1 MRSRSAFETLKSW
14 RTALTAV
21 LLGLAGGAAA
31 LDWTGRV
38 SVLGGVSIPA
48 RGDAGAAAAHVPG
61 ADQQGLRLMAQDRG
75 DSSEWSLHLDAAR
88 SSQRGLV
95 GAAPQASD
103 LFRWRRL
110 ADEQLGGDGIER
122 STRIGWAIDRAVF
135 KRRFGQATLALGRQ
149 PVDFGS
155 GRFWQP
161 LNVFGAFAPTDLD
174 TDYKAG
180 IDAAVLDI
188 YPSASSSLTAVVAL
202 APRHQPEIEDSA
214 ALHYRRQVG
223 DTSQLVLLAARVV
236 GQRQVGAAFESDWRG
251 IGWRV
256 EGLHTRPEGGG
267 AGSLFWIVGGDYQF
281 DNGTLLALEWHDDA
295 RGATHEAT
303 LAEVA
308 TRRPVVQGLQ
318 QQLARRVFG
327 LSVQRDLTPLLN
339 ASYTLL
345 ASRLRAADGQ
355 HAVSLLQQ
363 LSLVRSLSNE
373 SDLLL
378 SLASGSGRG
387 LDAAGAPRSSFG
399 HLPLTATLRWRRY
412 F

>member
-1 MRSRSAFETLKSW
+1 MRSRSAFEPVKPW
-14 RTALTAV
+14 RAALTAA
-21 LLGLAGGAAA
+21 LLGLAGSAAA
-31 LDWTGRV
+31 VDWTGRV
-38 SVLGGVSIPA
+38 SVLGSVSIPA
-48 RGDAGAAAAHVPG
+48 RGDAGNAAAHVPS
-61 ADQQGLRLMAQDRG
+61 ADQQGLRLMAQDQGER
-75 DSSEWSLHLDAAR
+75 SEWSLHLDAAR
-88 SSQRGLV
+88 SNQRALV

-110 ADEQLGGDGIER
+110 ADSHLGGDGIER

-135 KRRFGQATLALGRQ
+135 KRRFGQASLALGRQ

-174 TDYKAG
+174 TDYKPG

-188 YPSASSSLTAVVAL
+188 YPSAFSSLTAVVAL
-202 APRHQPEIEDSA
+202 APRHQLEIEDSV

-223 DTSQLVLLAARVV
+223 ETSQLALLAAQVV

-267 AGSLFWIVGGDYQF
+267 AGSLFWIAGADYQF
-281 DNGTLLALEWHDDA
+281 NNGTLVALEWHDDA
-295 RGATHEAT
+295 RGATHETT

-308 TRRPVVQGLQ
+308 ARRPVVLGLQ
-318 QQLARRVFG
+318 QQWARRVFG
-327 LSVQRDLTPLLN
+327 LSVQKDLTPLLN

-355 HAVSLLQQ
+355 HAVSVLHQ

-373 SDLLL
+373 SDLLI
-378 SLASGSGRG
+378 SAAFGSGRG
-387 LDAAGAPRSSFG
+387 LDPAGAPGSSFG
-399 HLPLTATLRWRRY
+399 HLPPTATLRWRRY